1 MFYGLC
7 LKNYKSR
14 ISWIDIARCFSIL
27 IILYAHVYDKS
38 IVSDYVHLFHVPV
51 FFILSGLVWKQAT
64 DRKKFA
70 AGLLYGLVIPYLF
83 AGIVSIVIYQVLGH
97 LITGDTLNLLNCV
110 KGLFYANSRTGLMAW
125 NRPLWFIPCLFSVR
139 IIWELIARI
148 PKNYMQYI
156 VVCII
161 WALAIIIVHTELSDL
176 KLPWELEVA
185 LNALP
190 YYTIGVVLNRY
201 LKLRGE
207 TKLSK
212 LILALSVAALF
223 AFTVLICNW
232 NDAAL
237 SFQYNHYGNYL
248 LFFLGAAA
256 GSAIIFCISMLIEKC
271 KAFEFIGQN
280 TLIILLWHK
289 FPILLFQST
298 GFGKSMVKNADS
310 ITSIIVG
317 IVLVLISALLSLLV
331 GFIFQKFFALFTMR
345 KERN

>member
-1 MFYGLC
+1 MIFVGNGL
-7 LKNYKSR
+7 LFKLPFASSR
-14 ISWIDIARCFSIL
+14 RLETAFPLTMHFSIIFDHAL
-27 IILYAHVYDKS
+27 G
-38 IVSDYVHLFHVPV
+38 DYF
-51 FFILSGLVWKQAT
+51 
-64 DRKKFA
+64 RA
-70 AGLLYGLVIPYLF
+70 A
-83 AGIVSIVIYQVLGH
+83 
-97 LITGDTLNLLNCV
+97 
-110 KGLFYANSRTGLMAW
+110 M
-125 NRPLWFIPCLFSVR
+125 
-139 IIWELIARI
+139 EARM
-148 PKNYMQYI
+148 P
-156 VVCII
+156 
-161 WALAIIIVHTELSDL
+161 
-176 KLPWELEVA
+176 
-185 LNALP
+185 
-190 YYTIGVVLNRY
+190 
-201 LKLRGE
+201 
-207 TKLSK
+207 
-212 LILALSVAALF
+212 
-223 AFTVLICNW
+223 VLICNW